1 MKHFMV
7 RVLRST
13 GDDSADVVVKAE
25 TAFMAE
31 RIAVDIVEAN
41 PDEYFGPVDVEYY
54 VDPSQDTEEVSSDEY
69 AAANG

>member
-13 GDDSADVVVKAE
+13 DDDYADVVVKADE
-25 TAFMAE
+25 IGIAE
-31 RIAVDIVEAN
+31 KIAVDLVTAD
-41 PDEYFGPVDVEYY
+41 PSQFFGEPETHYY
-54 VDPSQDTEEVSSDEY
+54 VDPSQDTEEVSPNEY